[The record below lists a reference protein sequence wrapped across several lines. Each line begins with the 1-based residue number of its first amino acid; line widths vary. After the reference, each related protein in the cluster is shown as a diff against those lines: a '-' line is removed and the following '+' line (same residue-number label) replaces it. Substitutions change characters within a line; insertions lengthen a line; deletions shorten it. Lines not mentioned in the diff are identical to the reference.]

1 MKYSAKNTKRFQN
14 IFEAVEVLVKDFGLT
29 NQQAT
34 HYVWDNQFTMGTDRG
49 VWLNMPEDED

>member
-1 MKYSAKNTKRFQN
+1 MKYSTKNTQRFQN
-14 IFEAVEVLVKDFGLT
+14 VFEAVEVLVRDFGLN

-49 VWLNMPEDED
+49 VWLNMPVEEN